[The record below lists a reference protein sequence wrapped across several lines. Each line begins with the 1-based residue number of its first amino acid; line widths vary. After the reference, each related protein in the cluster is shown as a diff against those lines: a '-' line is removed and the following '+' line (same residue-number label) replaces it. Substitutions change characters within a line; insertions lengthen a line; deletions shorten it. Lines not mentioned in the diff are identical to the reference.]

1 MNIKETAEL
10 FRAYIDEPDATFVT
24 DSDIK
29 VFLAQG
35 YREFRDIV
43 TRIQPETY
51 STGAALTMT
60 DAAKFDFATTNVT
73 FDDLAVGKVLGASAT
88 AGRRLVKLISVSILD
103 SSTSLPTTIYEPV
116 TSSTALER
124 SWCGYML
131 VGTKLVFSGKINDT
145 INIAYVPEQS
155 ATMWDNLASTDVVD
169 DLSLYHDV
177 VALLA
182 SKQYAIRDGA
192 FNQPLMEQL
201 GRRLADLEEG
211 LTKRVVDA
219 PQYVQRV
226 LEANEY

>member
-1 MNIKETAEL
+1 
-10 FRAYIDEPDATFVT
+10 
-24 DSDIK
+24 
-29 VFLAQG
+29 
-35 YREFRDIV
+35 
-43 TRIQPETY
+43 
-51 STGAALTMT
+51 
-60 DAAKFDFATTNVT
+60 
-73 FDDLAVGKVLGASAT
+73 
-88 AGRRLVKLISVSILD
+88 
-103 SSTSLPTTIYEPV
+103 
-116 TSSTALER
+116 
-124 SWCGYML
+124 
-131 VGTKLVFSGKINDT
+131 
-145 INIAYVPEQS
+145 
-155 ATMWDNLASTDVVD
+155 MWDNLASTDVVD